1 VCRRWRLKE
10 EEKERGQREM
20 KEMEDKEEALRE
32 LQSNAA
38 STNKSGF

>member
-1 VCRRWRLKE
+1 
-10 EEKERGQREM
+10 M

-38 STNKSGF
+38 STNKSGFWVWREKGRG